1 MNTSR
6 KMNFVV
12 DTSVWFFLFSSESL
26 RRSAPSKLLDPP
38 KVKIIVAQI
47 VEALV

>member
-1 MNTSR
+1 M
-6 KMNFVV
+6 V
-12 DTSVWFFLFSSESL
+12 DTSVLVLPVLGDSF